1 MADQITTNP
10 NAARD
15 WAGDIVPGALLHTYV
30 TGTTTPLTVF
40 RDVDATIP
48 HPNPIE
54 ADGNGVFPQIFF
66 TGIVK
71 GIVTDPDG
79 VVLPGFPMDPLPR
92 SVVGTSGAS
101 TISFLP
107 TADIPVGDVQAAVE
121 RVQANLAETAGTGNG
136 FLARNADGDGVRRTL
151 TGTADQIT
159 ITNPAGIA
167 GNPTFAAVV
176 PSEAEA
182 QAGTDATKLMTSLR
196 TRQAIDARTGAGR
209 VWQTVTR
216 AASTDYQNTN
226 AYALDVLIKLLSPGA
241 AGTAFIDVGATAG
254 AYVERAAVSLA
265 TDFLGTAALTVPPG
279 WFYRIRLT
287 GATVI
292 DLASERS
299 L

>member
-1 MADQITTNP
+1 
-10 NAARD
+10 
-15 WAGDIVPGALLHTYV
+15 
-30 TGTTTPLTVF
+30 
-40 RDVDATIP
+40 
-48 HPNPIE
+48 
-54 ADGNGVFPQIFF
+54 
-66 TGIVK
+66 
-71 GIVTDPDG
+71 
-79 VVLPGFPMDPLPR
+79 LPR

-107 TADIPVGDVQAAVE
+107 TADIPVGDVQAAIE
-121 RVQANLAETAGTGNG
+121 RVQTNLADATGTGNG

-159 ITNPAGIA
+159 ISNPAGIA

-182 QAGTDATKLMTSLR
+182 QAGTDTTKLMTSLR

-216 AASTDYQNTN
+216 VADTNYQNTN
-226 AYALDVLIKLLSPGA
+226 TYALDVLVKFLTGGA
-241 AGTAFIDVGATAG
+241 AGSAFVDMGATTG
-254 AYVERAAVSLA
+254 AYVERYALSLSSTFAATA
-265 TDFLGTAALTVPPG
+265 TLTVPPG

-287 GATVI
+287 GGVAI